1 MPVRTLSK
9 EANTNMANCLVT
21 GGAGFIGSHIVDRLV
36 GLGHKVRVL
45 DDLSTGDLRNLHAVR
60 DRIEFLQADVADPAV
75 CWKAVAGMDWIFH
88 QAAAVSVP
96 FSVDH
101 PEQAHRTNVD
111 GTFYLLDAAR
121 HARVQRFVLAA
132 SSSAYGDD
140 PDSTAKAE
148 TNLPRPLSPYAVSKI
163 TGENYCRVFAL
174 CYGMSTVAL
183 RYFNVFGPRQNPKS
197 QYAAAIPAFITMM
210 LADKAP
216 TIYGD
221 GQQTRDFTYIE
232 NVVDANLLAVESQ
245 ALAGQVINVATGRS
259 YSINALVDQLNHI
272 LAKHIRP
279 TYAAPRAGD
288 VKHSQADIS
297 LAGKLLKYK
306 PLVSF
311 EEGLARTV
319 RWYIPQV
326 ALGPGAGPADA
337 RGRDNRV

>member
-1 MPVRTLSK
+1 
-9 EANTNMANCLVT
+9 MANCLVT

-36 GLGHKVRVL
+36 SLGHKVRVL
-45 DDLSTGDLRNLHAVR
+45 DNLSTGNLRNLQAVR
-60 DRIEFLQADVADPAV
+60 DRIEFLQVDVADPAA
-75 CWKAVAGMDWIFH
+75 CRQAVSGMDWIFH

-101 PEQAHRTNVD
+101 PEQSHRTNVD

-121 HARVQRFVLAA
+121 HARIQRFVLAA

-140 PDSTAKAE
+140 PDSSAKSE

-174 CYGMSTVAL
+174 CYGMETVAL

-210 LADKAP
+210 MADKTP

-221 GQQTRDFTYIE
+221 GQQTRDFTYVD
-232 NVVDANLLAVESQ
+232 NVVDANLLAVEVQ
-245 ALAGQVINVATGRS
+245 GAAGQVVNVATGCS
-259 YSINALVDQLNHI
+259 YSVNFLVDQINRI
-272 LAKHIRP
+272 LGKRIQSIYAPPRP
-279 TYAAPRAGD
+279 GD

-297 LAGKLLKYK
+297 LAVKLLKYK
-306 PLVSF
+306 PRVSF
-311 EEGLARTV
+311 EEGLARTIQWF
-319 RWYIPQV
+319 RPC
-326 ALGPGAGPADA
+326 PP
-337 RGRDNRV
+337 RP